1 MKYLDTLITTW
12 RKRFVKGI
20 EGNDAKTEREI

>member
-20 EGNDAKTEREI
+20 EGNDSKAEKEK